1 MKECPACGKCLDD
14 SQTNCPC
21 GGSSLDVHLNGS
33 SIIDGKYLL
42 ERCLGRGGMG
52 AVYKAQHIELQ
63 KFFALKLIKHSIVA
77 DPSYLARFRTEAKA
91 LGKLEHP

>member
-14 SQTNCPC
+14 SQIHCPC

-52 AVYKAQHIELQ
+52 AVYKAQHI
-63 KFFALKLIKHSIVA
+63 
-77 DPSYLARFRTEAKA
+77 
-91 LGKLEHP
+91 